1 VTGPDTAAVARLL
14 EQYEVRP
21 SKRLGQNFLVD
32 PSVCPRMAAAC
43 GADKDTAVL
52 EIGPGAGALTL
63 ELAKTAGKVL
73 AVEVDPRLA
82 DLLDGI
88 LPEGGNVEI
97 IRADIMATDVR
108 ALLEEKAAGMRAL
121 VCANLPYSIT
131 TPVIMKLLESR
142 APVESL
148 TLMVQ
153 KDAAARLCARVGE
166 RLAGAVTVAVDYYA
180 SARCLFDVP
189 AAAFYPAP
197 KVDSTV
203 IRLDIRQKPPVEVAD
218 EAGFFRF
225 VAAAFAQRRKTA
237 VNAVSAGLALPK
249 EAVARAVAEAG
260 FEPLVRAEALD
271 MQSLA
276 RLYAALGTCLQPG
289 SPA

>member
-1 VTGPDTAAVARLL
+1 VSGPDTAAVARLL
-14 EQYEVRP
+14 ARYEVRP

-32 PSVCPRMAAAC
+32 PSVCPRMAVAC
-43 GADKDTAVL
+43 GADRDTAVL

-82 DLLDGI
+82 DLLDGL
-88 LPEGGNVEI
+88 LPPGGAVEVV
-97 IRADIMATDVR
+97 RADILATDVR
-108 ALLEEKAAGMRAL
+108 ALLKEKAGGMRAV

-142 APVESL
+142 APVESM

-166 RLAGAVTVAVDYYA
+166 RLSGAVTVAVDYYA
-180 SARCLFDVP
+180 SARRLFDVP

-203 IRLDIRQKPPVEVAD
+203 IRLDIREKPPVEVGD

-237 VNAVSAGLALPK
+237 VNALSAGLGLPK
-249 EAVARAVAEAG
+249 DAVAAAVAGAG
-260 FEPLVRAEALD
+260 FEPMVRAEALD
-271 MQSLA
+271 MQGLA
-276 RLYAALGTCLQPG
+276 RLYAEVEKRRQQGP
-289 SPA
+289 PA

>member
-1 VTGPDTAAVARLL
+1 MTGPDTAAVARLL
-14 EQYEVRP
+14 AQYEVRP
-21 SKRLGQNFLVD
+21 SKRLGQNFLID
-32 PSVCPRMAAAC
+32 PAVCPRMAAAC

-82 DLLDGI
+82 DLLDSV
-88 LPEGGNVEI
+88 LPPGGNVEV
-97 IRADIMATDVR
+97 IRADIMTVDVR
-108 ALLEEKAAGMRAL
+108 ALLEEKAAGMRAV

-166 RLAGAVTVAVDYYA
+166 RPAGAVTVAVDYYA
-180 SARCLFDVP
+180 AAGRLFDVP

-203 IRLDIRQKPPVEVAD
+203 MRLDIRQTPPVTVAD

-237 VNAVSAGLALPK
+237 VNAVSAGLRLPK
-249 EAVARAVAEAG
+249 EEVAAAVAESG
-260 FEPLVRAEALD
+260 FDALIRGEALD
-271 MQSLA
+271 MQGLA
-276 RLYAALGTCLQPG
+276 RLYSALERRPSQ
-289 SPA
+289 SPPA

>member
-1 VTGPDTAAVARLL
+1 MSGPDTAAVARLL
-14 EQYEVRP
+14 GQYAVRP
-21 SKRLGQNFLVD
+21 SKRLGQNFIVD

-43 GADKDTAVL
+43 GADKNTAVL

-82 DLLDGI
+82 DLLDGM
-88 LPEGGNVEI
+88 LPAGGNVEI
-97 IRADIMATDVR
+97 IRADIMATDVS
-108 ALLEEKAAGMRAL
+108 ALLEEKAGGMRAL

-148 TLMVQ
+148 TVMVQ

-180 SARCLFDVP
+180 SASRLFDVP

-203 IRLDIRQKPPVEVAD
+203 MRLDIRSKPPIEVAD

-225 VAAAFAQRRKTA
+225 VSAAFAQRRKTA
-237 VNAVSAGLALPK
+237 VNAVSAGLGLPK
-249 EAVARAVAEAG
+249 ETVAGAVAEAG
-260 FEPLVRAEALD
+260 FDALVRAEALD
-271 MQSLA
+271 MEQLA
-276 RLYAALGTCLQPG
+276 RLYAALGRRLGQNPPG
-289 SPA
+289 

>member
-1 VTGPDTAAVARLL
+1 MSGPDTAAVARLL
-14 EQYEVRP
+14 GQYAVRP
-21 SKRLGQNFLVD
+21 SKRLGQNFIVD
-32 PSVCPRMAAAC
+32 PTVCPRMAAAC

-52 EIGPGAGALTL
+52 EIGPGAGALTI

-82 DLLDGI
+82 ELLGSV
-88 LPEGGNVEI
+88 LPENSNVEI

-108 ALLEEKAAGMRAL
+108 ALLEAKAGGMRAL

-166 RLAGAVTVAVDYYA
+166 RQAGAVTVAVDYYA
-180 SARCLFDVP
+180 SAGRLFDVP

-203 IRLDIRQKPPVEVAD
+203 IRLDIRPKPPIEVAD
-218 EAGFFRF
+218 ETGFFRF

-237 VNAVSAGLALPK
+237 VNAVSSGLGLPK
-249 EAVARAVAEAG
+249 EAVAAAVAGAG
-260 FEPLVRAEALD
+260 FDPLVRAEALD
-271 MQSLA
+271 MQGLA
-276 RLYAALGTCLQPG
+276 RLYAAVRERRAQC